1 MEHQAK
7 WDVCT
12 GSRQSKTLMRY
23 LLFSRGNE
31 LLVVSTLRLRAAVGL
46 LTGHNPNS
54 SHVQTRSQESGRT
67 AECVMIQKTAT
78 RCVPLCGISM

>member
-46 LTGHNPNS
+46 LTGH
-54 SHVQTRSQESGRT
+54 TTLT
-67 AECVMIQKTAT
+67 AHMYKLGLRQRQDCRLCDDDTEDSYTLCVTV
-78 RCVPLCGISM
+78 RY